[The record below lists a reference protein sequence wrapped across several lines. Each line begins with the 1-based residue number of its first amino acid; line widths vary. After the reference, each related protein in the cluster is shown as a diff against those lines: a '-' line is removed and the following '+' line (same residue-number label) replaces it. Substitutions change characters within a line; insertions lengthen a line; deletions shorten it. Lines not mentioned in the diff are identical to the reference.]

1 MNRLPLTLGAHTC
14 EIPVVLAPMAG
25 VTNSAFRSLCR
36 GFGPGLVYV
45 NEMVMAAALVHGN
58 AKTKKMVAFTPDEEF
73 RSLQIYGSDPDFV
86 GRAVRALCEQ
96 DIVDHI
102 DMNFGCPAHKVT
114 RKGGGAAVPV
124 KKNLLRKIM
133 NAAVTEASKYNIPVT
148 CKFRIGIDDDLVTFI
163 DTGLIAEQEGMAAI
177 ALHARTAE
185 QHYAGHARWDAIT
198 ELKRA
203 VTSIPVLGN
212 GDIWEA
218 HDAINMMNETNC
230 DGVVIGRGCLGK
242 PWLFRDLV
250 DVFSGRPLQPTPTLG
265 FVIDVMLEHAESLC
279 ALMDHE
285 SGIRNFRKHTG
296 WYLTGSP
303 VGSDVRRQMSM
314 VNSLFELQ
322 QLCARLDRDIT
333 IVAGGE
339 RLTRGHTNGPIKVVL
354 PENYLLNLD
363 DVTPPA
369 DAAVTT
375 LSGG

>member
-133 NAAVTEASKYNIPVT
+133 NAAVTEASEYNIPVT

-296 WYLTGSP
+296 WYLTGYP